1 MTSTPQDAGL
11 AQPKQHIHSTVN
23 EVRGHKGWHCHLLLL
38 LLLLL
43 LLFAVITACHQL
55 RCNRQRGTLKMHHA
69 CCSVKEQCSIVSA
82 YQPSWQ
88 FAVTG
93 VYVPFHGGCSR
104 AEWSQVGSEVN
115 YNRCRYAVL
124 HKGQVGM
131 YQVGSPTLG
140 QLVGADDIEKAAVG
154 WDVLKIAKLVDLKVS
169 LASYGLPIRTAYLR
183 SVTWL
188 SSCASHMALI
198 MCLSGLLSQGQSRV
212 SLRAVEE
219 CLVKVSLMSHHM
231 PIRTA

>member
-1 MTSTPQDAGL
+1 MY
-11 AQPKQHIHSTVN
+11 
-23 EVRGHKGWHCHLLLL
+23 
-38 LLLLL
+38 
-43 LLFAVITACHQL
+43 
-55 RCNRQRGTLKMHHA
+55 
-69 CCSVKEQCSIVSA
+69 VS
-82 YQPSWQ
+82 YYSHQPSRDPDL
-88 FAVTG
+88 ASILGASGAATG
-93 VYVPFHGGCSR
+93 VYVLFHDGCSR

-169 LASYGLPIRTAYLR
+169 LVSHHVPIGSAYLK

-188 SSCASHMALI
+188 SVRVACQRQSHVSSCAHKD
-198 MCLSGLLSQGQSRV
+198 
-212 SLRAVEE
+212 
-219 CLVKVSLMSHHM
+219 CLVKVSHMCALEDSLSKISHMCHHVLV
-231 PIRTA
+231 RTADSRSVICLIMYPLGLLRQGHS